1 MPSFR
6 NWWALLGIVVRFWAN
21 FSLLG
26 GNRDLTNYTIDRGV
40 KEPVRKRQRAR
51 ERERER
57 DRSID
62 G

>member
-1 MPSFR
+1 M
-6 NWWALLGIVVRFWAN
+6 LGIVVRFWAN

-51 ERERER
+51 ERERTR
-57 DRSID
+57 
-62 G
+62 